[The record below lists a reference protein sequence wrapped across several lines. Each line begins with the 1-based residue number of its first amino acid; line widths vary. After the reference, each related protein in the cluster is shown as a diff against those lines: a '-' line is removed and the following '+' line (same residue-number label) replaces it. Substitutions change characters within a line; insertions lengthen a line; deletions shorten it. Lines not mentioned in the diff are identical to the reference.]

1 MLPKF
6 VSQSSRPT
14 LAAALLLPLVLI
26 GIPAALAVRAERDLE
41 KSFEWVTHTLS
52 VERAVQSLV
61 TSLLDVETGQRG
73 YLLTRRDLY
82 LEPYEAGRARVGQ
95 QVADLRTLTADNAAQ
110 QQRLDELQPL
120 IRERLGLIDET
131 VALERRG
138 EHEAALGIVNTDRGK
153 NSMDRIRGLLRV
165 MGDEEH
171 RLVWV
176 RRQQASAQASRT
188 SLLLFGLLGAGA
200 ACGGIIFYLVQR
212 LMKVEPVVN
221 MCAYSK
227 TIQYDGEWVSFED
240 YLRRRFNIATTH
252 SMSPA
257 EFERLRAGIR
267 R

>member
-1 MLPKF
+1 MLPNF
-6 VSQSSRPT
+6 ISRSSRPS
-14 LAAALLLPLVLI
+14 LLAALLLPLVLI
-26 GIPAALAVRAERDLE
+26 GIPAALAVRAERDLQ
-41 KSFEWVTHTLS
+41 KSFDWVTHTLS
-52 VERAVQSLV
+52 VERAVQNLVASLV
-61 TSLLDVETGQRG
+61 DVETGQRG
-73 YLLTRRDLY
+73 FLLTRRDIY
-82 LEPYEAGRARVGQ
+82 LAPYETGRARVGQ
-95 QVADLRTLTADNAAQ
+95 QVSELRTLTADNAAQ

-120 IRERLGLIDET
+120 IHERLGLIDET

-138 EHEAALGIVNTDRGK
+138 EHDAALEIVNSDRGK

-165 MGDEEH
+165 MDDEEH
-171 RLVWV
+171 RLLWL
-176 RRQQASAQASRT
+176 RRQEASKQASRT
-188 SLLLFGLLGAGA
+188 SLLLFALLGASA
-200 ACGGIIFYLVQR
+200 VCGGVVFYLLQR

-227 TIQYDGEWVSFED
+227 TIEYQGEWLSFEE